1 MNFVSETR
9 NKSGTKNGFLG
20 KSSFFLFALLFIPF
34 TCLQSKHQSKLL
46 LCFLILIQYMFFHIS
61 RNSQRKEKSIV
72 FNDRYQYVQS

>member
-20 KSSFFLFALLFIPF
+20 KSSFFVCITFHSFHLLAIKAP
-34 TCLQSKHQSKLL
+34 
-46 LCFLILIQYMFFHIS
+46 IQAITMLSHPDSIYVFHIS